1 LIFWGCI
8 AKVASKTLHAIMEK
22 KYFAELSKRMKK
34 KYYEHYAFAFSFP
47 YITTTTQQHIVLL

>member
-1 LIFWGCI
+1 
-8 AKVASKTLHAIMEK
+8 MEK

-47 YITTTTQQHIVLL
+47 YITTTTQQHIVLLWCQV